1 MIGWATNETG
11 QSARRTLDSDG
22 WRYPQ
27 DCRIHKRRQTAG
39 LAQRVDVLHPPHLA
53 TDAIVALLLKPR
65 GGVSWA
71 AGIGPPQPCLAGH
84 PWRQRYSPDRQRCSV
99 SAVAAWQ
106 QRGNRRIG
114 QILRVVKTETCPGR
128 LRNLVRRLGCKLPHV
143 GIDILLLWAPSA
155 QLARALRPSR
165 SSFNF
170 FFSPSEEINDG

>member
-53 TDAIVALLLKPR
+53 TDAIVALLR
-65 GGVSWA
+65 GPEEGSRGLLALARHHNPAWP
-71 AGIGPPQPCLAGH
+71 GIPGERC
-84 PWRQRYSPDRQRCSV
+84 SPDRQRFSV

-106 QRGNRRIG
+106 QRGNKRIG
-114 QILRVVKTETCPGR
+114 QIRRVV
-128 LRNLVRRLGCKLPHV
+128 
-143 GIDILLLWAPSA
+143 
-155 QLARALRPSR
+155 
-165 SSFNF
+165 
-170 FFSPSEEINDG
+170 